1 VLERAVREVQGRV
14 EMVDGGL
21 RARIEDV
28 ASRLEEM
35 KAPTEELIKDIVKE
49 KEAILRELEKLYQQ

>member
-1 VLERAVREVQGRV
+1 
-14 EMVDGGL
+14 MVDGGL
-21 RARIEDV
+21 RAQIEDV

>member
-1 VLERAVREVQGRV
+1 MLERAVREVQGRV
-14 EMVDGGL
+14 EVIDGGL

-49 KEAILRELEKLYQQ
+49 KEAILRELEKLYQK